1 MYNALNEQYMFQE
14 LHDRTAGMHAVRAAR
29 HTSQDAHRGER
40 RWWRRGTRRTR

>member
-14 LHDRTAGMHAVRAAR
+14 MNDRTAGMHDVRAPR
-29 HTSQDAHRGER
+29 DTHHGNR